1 VTAADPRRDDARA
14 KVVVAM
20 SGVDPQ
26 LVKAVREGTYVVDP
40 HAVADAM
47 IKRHEALRLAAMLEA
62 LERDGF
68 TGLGP
73 EEDSG
78 PRADVA

>member
-1 VTAADPRRDDARA
+1 MTAGDPRRSDARFN
-14 KVVVAM
+14 VVLAM
-20 SGVDPQ
+20 SGVDPL

-47 IKRHEALRLAAMLEA
+47 IKRHESLRLAAMLEA
-62 LERDGF
+62 LERDGI
-68 TGLGP
+68 TPLGP
-73 EEDSG
+73 EDDSG